1 MQGFDRIPDS
11 VGHLVMKED
20 GAVTAVSKY
29 SVRCLAMNED
39 SAY

>member
-29 SVRCLAMNED
+29 LFLSDVL
-39 SAY
+39 S